1 MGNDITSILTLF
13 FAGCI
18 LVLVVTHSTGFA
30 SSMESVFT
38 GINDLGASLTNSKPP
53 GEI

>member
-1 MGNDITSILTLF
+1 MANDITSIVSLF

-18 LVLVVTHSTGFA
+18 LVLVVSHSAGFK

-38 GINDLGASLTNSKPP
+38 GINDLGASLTNTPQR